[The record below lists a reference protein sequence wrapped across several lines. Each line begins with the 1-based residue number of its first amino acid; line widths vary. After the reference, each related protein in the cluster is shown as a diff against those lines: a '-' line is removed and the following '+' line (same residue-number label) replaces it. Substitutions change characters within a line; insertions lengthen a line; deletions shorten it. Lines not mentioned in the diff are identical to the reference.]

1 VRRRLI
7 ATLLGVFLLVGC
19 VAATPGAASTT
30 ILYALHVYRDYGSPV
45 VTRLGVRCRFHPT
58 CSRYAEAAVVKH
70 GALKGSLMTARRLL
84 RCTPLTPMGTV
95 DLP

>member
-7 ATLLGVFLLVGC
+7 AILLGFILVVGC

-30 ILYALHVYRDYGSPV
+30 ILGALHIYRAYGSPV
-45 VTRLGVRCRFHPT
+45 ATRLGVRCRLRPT